1 MAAVSGSHHGARIK
15 QPLGFNLLP
24 HLLQL
29 RPQRTVHSAL
39 ETTRGYANQNKD
51 KLHIQ
56 KEQKQTVENSD
67 DRHTMLMCCCKH
79 LVFSNENT

>member
-51 KLHIQ
+51 KLH
-56 KEQKQTVENSD
+56 KERTETRQSRTVGTETQCLCAAVNLTS
-67 DRHTMLMCCCKH
+67 
-79 LVFSNENT
+79 F

>member
-1 MAAVSGSHHGARIK
+1 MAAVSDSHHGARII
-15 QPLGFNLLP
+15 QALGFNSLP

-51 KLHIQ
+51 KLNIQ
-56 KEQKQTVENSD
+56 TKQKQDSPEQ
-67 DRHTMLMCCCKH
+67 R
-79 LVFSNENT
+79 